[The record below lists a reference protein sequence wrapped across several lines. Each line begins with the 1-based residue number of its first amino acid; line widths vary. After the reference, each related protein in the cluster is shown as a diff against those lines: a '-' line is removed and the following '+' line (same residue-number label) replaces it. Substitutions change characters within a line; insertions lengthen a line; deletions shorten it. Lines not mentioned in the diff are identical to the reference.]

1 MQKVFSIFSIVLLLV
16 VFSQCTSDQ
25 RALNRRLAQEAAILN
40 AATPIMLN
48 EHTRFDGASVMSDN
62 RFQYHYTVLH
72 TTNPDSLINSTLQTF
87 KEMVRALYFTSPEM
101 AIFRENNVI
110 VDWNFNDES
119 GRTIRTVTI
128 KPEDYQ

>member
-1 MQKVFSIFSIVLLLV
+1 MQKVFSIFSIALLLV
-16 VFSQCTSDQ
+16 VFSQCISDQ
-25 RALNRRLAQEAAILN
+25 RALNRRLVQEAAILN

-48 EHTRFDGASVMSDN
+48 EHTRFDGASVTSDN
-62 RFQYHYTVLH
+62 RFRYHYTVLH
-72 TTNPDSLINSTLQTF
+72 TTNPDSLVNSSLQEF
-87 KEMVRALYFTSPEM
+87 KEMVRILYFTSPEM

-110 VDWNFNDES
+110 VDWNFNDEH